1 MASHVFVEERTLPEA
16 WERSVIECWER
27 GTSFRTEY
35 DKEGDPPSKDCTA
48 MIVALEPLEEP
59 RIHRAF
65 PGGLD
70 DLEIYR
76 QEVVDGVRDHW
87 IDPDAGKWS
96 YTYHERLTA
105 YPSAQGPVNQLDWII
120 DRLAETSHTRRAQAI
135 TYEPVRD
142 SKTDDPPCL
151 QRVWCRVEDDRLL
164 IQVTMRS
171 NDAFKAAYMNMFA
184 FTELQRD
191 LAQRLSDRLDRPIVP
206 GCYTHFANSYHI
218 YGSYFA
224 EFKGFL
230 DTVSKRQWEERVWD
244 STSELVQE
252 FFTMGRERLVEEQ
265 QSERPAGL

>member
-1 MASHVFVEERTLPEA
+1 MASHVFVEESTLPAA
-16 WERSVIECWER
+16 WERSVVECWQR
-27 GTSFRTEY
+27 GTPFSTEY

-48 MIVALEPLEEP
+48 LIVVSDPMAEP

-76 QEVVDGVRDHW
+76 QEVVNGVRDHW

-105 YPSAQGPVNQLDWII
+105 YPSAKGPVNQLDLVIE
-120 DRLAETSHTRRAQAI
+120 RLAETPYTRRAQAI

-142 SKTDDPPCL
+142 SVTGDPPCL
-151 QRVWCRVEDDRLL
+151 QRMWWRVENDRLL
-164 IQVTMRS
+164 LQVTMRS
-171 NDAFKAAYMNMFA
+171 NDAFKAAFMNMFA
-184 FTELQRD
+184 FTELQCEIARK
-191 LAQRLSDRLDRPIVP
+191 LTDRTGRRVVP
-206 GCYTHFANSYHI
+206 GSYTHFANSYHI

-224 EFKGFL
+224 EFEGFL
-230 DTVSKRQWEERVWD
+230 ETVTRRSWEDRVWD

-252 FFTMGRERLVEEQ
+252 FFELGRSRLKEEQ
-265 QSERPAGL
+265 QSERPTGL